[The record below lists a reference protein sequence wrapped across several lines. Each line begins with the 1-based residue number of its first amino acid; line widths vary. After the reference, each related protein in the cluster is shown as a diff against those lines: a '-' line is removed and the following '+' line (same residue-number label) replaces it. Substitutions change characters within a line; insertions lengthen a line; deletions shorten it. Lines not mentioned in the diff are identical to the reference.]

1 MSIYVNRN
9 INNQGLFVATNPVFR
24 FGTGDF
30 TIEFFLKID
39 GTSWNYMRSFSFG
52 TFPSATLG
60 FNIAGSKGS
69 LTDCGF
75 QVWLTPDG
83 QTKIGANPMSPIT
96 DFTEWHHI
104 AITRQSSLLRC
115 FIDGAAQGS
124 NTVSYNF
131 QDSTNPL
138 YIGGELGG
146 SRTTGWITNFRFVTG
161 TALYT
166 APFTVPNSPLTAV
179 PGTQLLL
186 RFSSSNSMLQDSSA
200 NNLTV
205 VNSNG
210 TIWSS
215 NSPFQ
220 LVDTPIIE
228 PYPLVESQKI
238 TYWWTLPNPT
248 NVSSV
253 TIISG
258 GNTQIY
264 PNSGRQATF
273 DGLTNGVLYS
283 TTITPIN
290 TAGFLGSPVSFESVK
305 PGVAPSEPLN
315 VVISKSGDSV
325 VVSWDPPASDGGSDI
340 IWYALQ
346 STDLSYTFSIEP
358 YKRTFTSTSIA
369 NGTYTFVVYAIN
381 YVDWGTASAGTSL
394 TFP

>member
-9 INNQGLFVATNPVFR
+9 IANQGLFVATNPVFR

-39 GTSWNYMRSFSFG
+39 GASWNFMRSFSFG
-52 TFPSATLG
+52 TFSSASLG
-60 FNIAGSKGS
+60 FNIAGNKDVSSG
-69 LTDCGF
+69 L

-83 QTKIGANPMSPIT
+83 QAKINVNPIVPYV

-104 AITRQSSLLRC
+104 AISRQSSLLRC
-115 FIDGAAQGS
+115 FIDGVFMGS
-124 NTVSYNF
+124 NTVAYNF

-138 YIGGELGG
+138 YIGGELNDQ
-146 SRTTGWITNFRFVTG
+146 RTTGWITNFRFVTG
-161 TALYT
+161 IALYT

-186 RFSSSNSMLQDSSA
+186 QFSSSNTMLQDSSP

-205 VNSNG
+205 VNSNA
-210 TIWSS
+210 TLWSS
-215 NSPFQ
+215 ESPFQ

-228 PYPLVESQKI
+228 FYPLVESQKI

-253 TIISG
+253 SIISG
-258 GNTQIY
+258 GNIQTY
-264 PNSGRQATF
+264 TNRGRQAVF
-273 DGLTNGVLYS
+273 QGLTNGILYS
-283 TTITPIN
+283 TTITATN
-290 TAGFLGSPVSFESVK
+290 DAGFSGDPVSFESVK

-346 STDLSYTFSIEP
+346 STDLAYTFSIEP

-369 NGTYTFVVYAIN
+369 NGTYIFVVYAIN
-381 YVDWGTASAGTSL
+381 YVDWGAPSAGTSL